1 MVKMIQ
7 DPVKS
12 KMADGVQSWKWLNVT
27 QHLLTPVAFEARST
41 TSYKSETCI
50 GRTGDWPMSSTT
62 LV

>member
-27 QHLLTPVAFEARST
+27 QHLKTPVAFEARAPRLINL
-41 TSYKSETCI
+41 KRALEGPVI
-50 GRTGDWPMSSTT
+50 GLCLP
-62 LV
+62 LI